1 MFQAERREYQ
11 DKGSWMATSDIIEEQ
26 EQGQYSWSTKSE
38 GEDWQYCQGLDYL
51 AFWSMIKKDLGFYK
65 IGLEATEV
73 LKTR

>member
-51 AFWSMIKKDLGFYK
+51 AFLVYD
-65 IGLEATEV
+65 
-73 LKTR
+73 